1 MNSYDVIVIG
11 SGAGAIISD
20 EAASQGL
27 KVALIDKGPLVGG
40 TCLNWGCIPSKMLI
54 YTADRIVEIE
64 EAKKLGINAE
74 VKNINFHSIME
85 RMRKSRQESQV
96 NIREGI
102 KQSKNLDFYEGEGH
116 FVDNYTLEVNGE
128 KVKGERI
135 FIASGSRP
143 IIPPIKGLENVDYLT
158 NESVLELNEKPES
171 LIIIGGGYVA
181 VEFGHFFEAMG
192 TKVTILEMADR
203 LVLPAE
209 PEISDLLKRELSKRM
224 GVYTNTLADEVKP
237 SEHGVV
243 VVTKGANTGERREF
257 AAQRIMMA
265 VGRRSNAD
273 ILKVENTGIETD
285 KKGFIKTNEYLET
298 NRKDIFA
305 IGDANGQ
312 QMFTHMANREAE
324 IVARNAFYG
333 TKTQVDYSAVPNAV
347 YSHPQVASV
356 GLTEAKAKEDYD
368 ILVRRMKYFDIAKGE
383 AMMEQQAFAKA
394 IVEKD
399 SNRILGFHIIGPY
412 APELIQEVVNAMTSG
427 GGMEELDQ
435 GIHIHP
441 ALSELVQYTLVS
453 LEES

>member
-1 MNSYDVIVIG
+1 
-11 SGAGAIISD
+11 
-20 EAASQGL
+20 
-27 KVALIDKGPLVGG
+27 
-40 TCLNWGCIPSKMLI
+40 
-54 YTADRIVEIE
+54 
-64 EAKKLGINAE
+64 
-74 VKNINFHSIME
+74 
-85 RMRKSRQESQV
+85 MR
-96 NIREGI
+96 
-102 KQSKNLDFYEGEGH
+102 
-116 FVDNYTLEVNGE
+116 
-128 KVKGERI
+128 VKGTRF

-143 IIPPIKGLENVDYLT
+143 IIPPINGLENVDYLT
-158 NESVLELNEKPES
+158 NESVLELNEEPES

-224 GVYTNTLADEVKP
+224 GVYINTLADEVKP

-243 VVTKGANTGERREF
+243 VVTKDANTGERREF

-273 ILKVENTGIETD
+273 ILKVENTGVETD
-285 KKGFIKTNEYLET
+285 KKGFIKVDEYLET

-356 GLTEAKAKEDYD
+356 GLTETKAKEDYD

-399 SNRILGFHIIGPY
+399 SSRILGFHIIGPY